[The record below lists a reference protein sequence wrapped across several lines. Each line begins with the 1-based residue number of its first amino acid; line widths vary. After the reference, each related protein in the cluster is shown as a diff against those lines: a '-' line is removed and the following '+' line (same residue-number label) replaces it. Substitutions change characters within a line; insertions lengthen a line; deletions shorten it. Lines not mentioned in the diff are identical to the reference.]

1 MTVTKMNYDL
11 IFDRYHKKKVFSP
24 SFLLLKLIHHPI
36 PIFLV
41 SNFVSRLLQNIW
53 RNPLW
58 WGTET
63 CISFFSWKEL
73 FCKAGRPAFFP
84 QALFVC
90 YKNSLTRNYQV
101 STTGSIVWPASSCQ
115 ERLVLCGTIAGPF
128 QKDR

>member
-63 CISFFSWKEL
+63 CISFFSLERAILQGWKACILSSGSVCLLQEL
-73 FCKAGRPAFFP
+73 IDQK
-84 QALFVC
+84 LS
-90 YKNSLTRNYQV
+90 SL
-101 STTGSIVWPASSCQ
+101 GSIVWPASSCQ